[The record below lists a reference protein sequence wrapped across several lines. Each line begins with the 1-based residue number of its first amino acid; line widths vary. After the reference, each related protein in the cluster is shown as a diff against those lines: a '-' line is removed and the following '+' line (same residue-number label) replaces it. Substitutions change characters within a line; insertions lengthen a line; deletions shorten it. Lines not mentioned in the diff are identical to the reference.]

1 MSAAE
6 HSRAIPSEDPG
17 NAGRWRY
24 LLKDLRTQWSSIV
37 FHGEIRQLTEDNGCG
52 FIPEEGPRQI
62 ENSNERRSIS
72 GLSERA
78 ISWAE
83 GTDTTAAMG
92 RSCRFSCRGSSPRCS
107 GKPWRKRI
115 LCSRQTVR
123 IMVQGLRF
131 HISLEKRQTTT
142 QGWPFLRRK
151 CHHAVH
157 ASIKTLSTAKST

>member
-1 MSAAE
+1 MSATE

-37 FHGEIRQLTEDNGCG
+37 FHGEIRQLTDDNGCG

-92 RSCRFSCRGSSPRCS
+92 RSCRFSCRGPSPRCS
-107 GKPWRKRI
+107 EKPWRKRI

-131 HISLEKRQTTT
+131 HISLEKRQTT
-142 QGWPFLRRK
+142 QGWPFLRHK

>member
-1 MSAAE
+1 MSATE
-6 HSRAIPSEDPG
+6 HSRAIPLEDPG

-37 FHGEIRQLTEDNGCG
+37 FHGEIRQLTDDNGCG

-92 RSCRFSCRGSSPRCS
+92 
-107 GKPWRKRI
+107 
-115 LCSRQTVR
+115 
-123 IMVQGLRF
+123 
-131 HISLEKRQTTT
+131 
-142 QGWPFLRRK
+142 
-151 CHHAVH
+151 
-157 ASIKTLSTAKST
+157 